1 MSVLVGESVLQH
13 ELSPRALILAAG
25 VGMRL
30 HNGAAIGEHSPK
42 ALLRFG
48 GCSLLE
54 RHLDILRGA
63 GVRDVTIVIGY
74 HEQEI
79 RSALAKLIG
88 MQPKLVVNPGFR
100 EGSVVSLHAGR
111 DVLEAGAPVILM
123 DADVLYGPRLMA
135 RLVNSDKPN
144 CLLLDRDIEPGD
156 EPVKLCVSDGRIV
169 DFRKRPQIAHE
180 WYGESVG
187 FFRFAPD
194 TAAEL
199 AARVKEYVVSGRTQ
213 LEYEEPI
220 RDMILASHSDR
231 FGFEDISGL
240 PWTEIDFPDDVVKA
254 NALFPM
260 LA

>member
-1 MSVLVGESVLQH
+1 MGDLGELVLQRQPA
-13 ELSPRALILAAG
+13 PRALILAAG

-48 GCSLLE
+48 GRSLLE
-54 RHLDILRGA
+54 RHLDILRGV
-63 GVRDVTIVIGY
+63 GVRDVTIVVGY
-74 HEQEI
+74 HQQEI
-79 RSALAKLIG
+79 RCELAKLVG
-88 MQPKLVVNPGFR
+88 GQPRLVVNPSFR

-111 DVLEAGAPVILM
+111 GVLEAGSPVILM

-180 WYGESVG
+180 WHGESVG

-194 TAAEL
+194 MAAEL
-199 AARVKEYVVSGRTQ
+199 ARRVKEYVVSGRTQ

-220 RDMILASHSDR
+220 RDMILASHPDR

-240 PWTEIDFPDDVVKA
+240 PWTEIDFPEDVVKA
-254 NALFPM
+254 NALFPT